1 MIQVRVFAFGML
13 KDSLGAE
20 ASEIALREGSTVADL
35 LAEVSRA
42 HPAAPLRG
50 IAVSVNAEY
59 ATAEQVLRQG
69 DEIGLLPP
77 VSGGSAA
84 QQADL
89 SGASDPAIRT
99 EAIRT
104 ELTRDRINTAQL
116 AEAAKR
122 GEDSRFQVSR
132 LQDVKAGRRNTI
144 GSTTPWHKTCRRG
157 HDCSGMLA
165 PTTNAASPL

>member
-1 MIQVRVFAFGML
+1 MLSLMIQVRVFAFGML
-13 KDSLGAE
+13 KDSFGAE
-20 ASEIALREGSTVADL
+20 ASEIALREGSTVANL

-42 HPAAPLRG
+42 HPAAPLR
-50 IAVSVNAEY
+50 
-59 ATAEQVLRQG
+59 
-69 DEIGLLPP
+69 
-77 VSGGSAA
+77 GSAA

-122 GEDSRFQVSR
+122 GEDGAV
-132 LQDVKAGRRNTI
+132 VV
-144 GSTTPWHKTCRRG
+144 
-157 HDCSGMLA
+157 
-165 PTTNAASPL
+165 